1 MGRSFPGFLRTA
13 NQAIT
18 FSNELPPTLMTGSLA
33 STGYLGTWF
42 RRFMTS
48 IRARFIS
55 VSMANSNCMEP
66 LPKLDVDDILS
77 KPGTLRS
84 TSSCGSII
92 SDSISLGAE
101 ARQGV
106 RIEISG
112 RSISGVIWIGSRN
125 ILMVPKMTTN
135 MHATIT
141 ATGLPKDKR
150 VKIKTFNLMDFWQ
163 LYLIYS
169 SDKHTAIGE
178 LSIPCHTGTK

>member
-1 MGRSFPGFLRTA
+1 
-13 NQAIT
+13 
-18 FSNELPPTLMTGSLA
+18 
-33 STGYLGTWF
+33 
-42 RRFMTS
+42 
-48 IRARFIS
+48 
-55 VSMANSNCMEP
+55 MEP

-112 RSISGVIWIGSRN
+112 RSISGVIWIGNLN
-125 ILMVPKMTTN
+125 ILMVPKITTS

-150 VKIKTFNLMDFWQ
+150 VKVKTFNLMDFWQ
-163 LYLIYS
+163 LYPIYS
-169 SDKHTAIGE
+169 TDKHTAVDE
-178 LSIPCHTGTK
+178 LPITRHTSMN